1 MKKKSLI
8 FPYLYRLHF
17 FYILSRRKLSD
28 MISSGFWQCGGNKN
42 NGHNEY
48 IDRLEGCRT
57 LILIQT
63 QMLDLSPF
71 VQYTPVQHVCM

>member
-1 MKKKSLI
+1 
-8 FPYLYRLHF
+8 
-17 FYILSRRKLSD
+17 

-42 NGHNEY
+42 NVHNEY

-63 QMLDLSPF
+63 QMLDFSPF